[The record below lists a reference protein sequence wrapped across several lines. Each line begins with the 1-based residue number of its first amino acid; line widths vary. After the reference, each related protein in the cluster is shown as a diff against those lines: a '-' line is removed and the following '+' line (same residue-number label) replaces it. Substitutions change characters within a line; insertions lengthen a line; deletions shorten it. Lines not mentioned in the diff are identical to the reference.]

1 LTSQHDILYSPYC
14 TTGGFIAI
22 PWLHGWVKL
31 SQHQAHSTS
40 LGTVFATGTAGA
52 VGYAA
57 SGHVDWVAAGAMTVA
72 GVIFSAA
79 GARFQK
85 LLNPSTL
92 KRTMG
97 ILMITIAPVVAFKDQ
112 LLPHAAV
119 ADVPPAA
126 EPTAERAV
134 SSVPPKQ
141 TLARQFTKVAT
152 ESLNIKVAPQYD
164 AAVVQAVRM
173 AGIGAISKCTRN
185 INNRKNDNSSVTVLQ
200 QPCSIHLC
208 HLLYADLYAAQLVV
222 SPFACH

>member
-1 LTSQHDILYSPYC
+1 MHSNSLPSILC
-14 TTGGFIAI
+14 KTGGFIAI
-22 PWLHGWVKL
+22 PWLHSWVKL
-31 SQHQAHSTS
+31 SQHQAHATS

-52 VGYAA
+52 IGYSA

-97 ILMITIAPVVAFKDQ
+97 ILMISIAPVVAFKDQ
-112 LLPHAAV
+112 LLPHAAI
-119 ADVPPAA
+119 ADEPPAAA
-126 EPTAERAV
+126 EPTSTAKQAV
-134 SSVPPKQ
+134 RTVPPQKQ

-152 ESLNIKVAPQYD
+152 ESLNITVAPQYD

-173 AGIGAISKCTRN
+173 AGIGAISKY
-185 INNRKNDNSSVTVLQ
+185 
-200 QPCSIHLC
+200 H
-208 HLLYADLYAAQLVV
+208 
-222 SPFACH
+222 

>member
-1 LTSQHDILYSPYC
+1 
-14 TTGGFIAI
+14 
-22 PWLHGWVKL
+22 LHGWVKL
-31 SQHQAHSTS
+31 SQHQAHATS

-52 VGYAA
+52 VGYGL

-119 ADVPPAA
+119 ADVPPTA
-126 EPTAERAV
+126 EPTAGRAV
-134 SSVPPKQ
+134 STLPPKQ

-152 ESLNIKVAPQYD
+152 ESLNITVAPQYD

-173 AGIGAISKCTRN
+173 AGIGAISKY
-185 INNRKNDNSSVTVLQ
+185 NSITYNSKSDDSTSQTDSQYYNSLVI
-200 QPCSIHLC
+200 CIFHCGLC
-208 HLLYADLYAAQLVV
+208 QLAV
-222 SPFACH
+222 